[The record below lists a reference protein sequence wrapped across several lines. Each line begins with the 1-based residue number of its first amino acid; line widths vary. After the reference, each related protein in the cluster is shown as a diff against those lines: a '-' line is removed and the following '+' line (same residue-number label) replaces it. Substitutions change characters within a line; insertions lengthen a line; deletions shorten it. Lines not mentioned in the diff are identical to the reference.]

1 VNGVLQSNATNAAFT
16 VSGWNLPPMTNT
28 FRAEIRDLTSFV
40 RTDPQ
45 RLLQASRWW
54 TVQSV
59 VIRPELSISRVS
71 GQISV
76 SWPASAAGFE
86 LESTTDLAP
95 LPLWRGLGVIS
106 NQTSA
111 NFLPS
116 AAPQYFRLRRP

>member
-1 VNGVLQSNATNAAFT
+1 
-16 VSGWNLPPMTNT
+16 VSGWNLRPMANT
-28 FRAEIRDLTSFV
+28 IRAEVRDPTSFV
-40 RTDPQ
+40 RTDLQ
-45 RLLQASRWW
+45 QLLQASRSWN
-54 TVQSV
+54 VQSV

-95 LPLWRGLGVIS
+95 LPLWSGLGVIS

-111 NFLPS
+111 NFLPT
-116 AAPQYFRLRRP
+116 AAPRYFRLRRP